1 MAEMLS
7 ILVVEDDPAIRQIL
21 ADALAKRYKPRVAE
35 SGEEALQAL
44 RESVPD
50 VILTDLDLGGFPGE
64 RLAAEALALSRPPI
78 VFMMSGD
85 APRLL
90 RAAGSA
96 QRTFAK
102 PFPIRD
108 LLSALRECAAKRLN

>member
-1 MAEMLS
+1 MLS
-7 ILVVEDDPAIRQIL
+7 ILVVEDDPAIRRVL
-21 ADALAKRYKPRVAE
+21 ADALGQCYEPRVVE
-35 SGEEALQAL
+35 SGEEGLKAL

-64 RLAAEALALSRPPI
+64 RLAAEALSLSRPPI

-90 RAAGSA
+90 RAASSA

-102 PFPIRD
+102 PFPMKD
-108 LLSALRECAAKRLN
+108 LLRALRECAALRLN